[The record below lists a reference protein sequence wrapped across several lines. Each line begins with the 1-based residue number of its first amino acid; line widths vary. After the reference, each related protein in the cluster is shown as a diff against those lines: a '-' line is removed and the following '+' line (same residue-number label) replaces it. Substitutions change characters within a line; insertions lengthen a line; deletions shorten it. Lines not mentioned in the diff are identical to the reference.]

1 MQLLSSLQAIAEG
14 KYQRSAEINFL
25 VEKTYSLATSYIRLN
40 HKKIFRLLQKGEY
53 AISEIAVDAIAA
65 MFIYDEEK
73 KITPLVNSFNNWNP
87 PVANESD
94 ALFFLNKV
102 VAGRVEQHIFALLRE
117 YDPFFSKILDSIN
130 YLIKTGGYKKISSA
144 GKSLI
149 VENNVTVLCG
159 DVINYEEFEK
169 IPSKLL
175 IDKKKL
181 LPSVFNY
188 LKNET
193 NFTEA
198 IPINLLV
205 NRIKHIKFTDYISN
219 YNDSVQADD
228 IELSEFTDSGF
239 NSASSKLELT
249 YVKKGKLSKYE
260 ADCIQNALRDMS
272 NDLLDGGISPGMYE
286 YLTVYM
292 KDLDKDQYLTNYHNI
307 IEYLIKV
314 MKNTIAE
321 KITQEN

>member
-1 MQLLSSLQAIAEG
+1 MQLLSSLHTLAEG
-14 KYQRSAEINFL
+14 KYQRSVEINFL
-25 VEKTYSLATSYIRLN
+25 VEKTYSLAASYIGLN

-53 AISEIAVDAIAA
+53 TISEIAVDAIAT

-73 KITPLVNSFNNWNP
+73 KITPLANSFNNWNP

-94 ALFFLNKV
+94 ALFFMNKV

-130 YLIKTGGYKKISSA
+130 YLIKTGDYKKISSA

-149 VENNVTVLCG
+149 VENNGSVLCG
-159 DVINYEEFEK
+159 DVIDYEEFEK
-169 IPSKLL
+169 IPSSLL
-175 IDKKKL
+175 MDKKKL
-181 LPSVFNY
+181 LPSIFNY

-198 IPINLLV
+198 IPLNLLV
-205 NRIKHIKFTDYISN
+205 NRIKHIKFTDFISN

-239 NSASSKLELT
+239 NSASSKLDFS
-249 YVKKGKLSKYE
+249 YVKKGKLSEYE

-292 KDLDKDQYLTNYHNI
+292 KELDKDQYLTNYHNI
-307 IEYLIKV
+307 LEYLVKV